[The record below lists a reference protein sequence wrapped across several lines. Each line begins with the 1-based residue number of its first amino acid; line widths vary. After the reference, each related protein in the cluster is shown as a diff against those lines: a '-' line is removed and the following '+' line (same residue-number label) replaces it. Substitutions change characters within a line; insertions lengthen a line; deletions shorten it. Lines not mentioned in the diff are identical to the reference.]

1 LKELEEFSGVVIFA
15 TNLAANFDPAFERRI
30 RTHILFEMPDAP
42 TRELIWKVQL
52 HARKTPLAE
61 DVDFRVL
68 AERFDNVS
76 GGDIKNAV
84 LKAAQMA
91 TAEPGPDHEKSIH
104 QQHFITGMEDV
115 LAAKRVM
122 DQSIFNDPS
131 ALGDGS
137 HAMSSMTGLNGAWS
151 QLSRNQETIEDDVN
165 TLAVRMGETE
175 QRIAALPGIV
185 ERFDDAA
192 RSAQLQLRSELVQQL
207 DELAGKLN
215 ENSANLVQVREGYA
229 QLREEHKQMRE
240 DNAKSR
246 RVLRRWSM
254 NSATSALA
262 WERL

>member
-1 LKELEEFSGVVIFA
+1 
-15 TNLAANFDPAFERRI
+15 
-30 RTHILFEMPDAP
+30 
-42 TRELIWKVQL
+42 
-52 HARKTPLAE
+52 
-61 DVDFRVL
+61 
-68 AERFDNVS
+68 
-76 GGDIKNAV
+76 
-84 LKAAQMA
+84 
-91 TAEPGPDHEKSIH
+91 
-104 QQHFITGMEDV
+104 MEDV

-240 DNAKSR
+240 DNAKVAPRFEAVEHEQRDLGARLGAFMNEVKEKYTAIENRLNDRLTAIEQGLAQNREAMNTLAEQEKQHWRSLLIISLATVGIVAG
-246 RVLRRWSM
+246 VLMVS
-254 NSATSALA
+254 LL
-262 WERL
+262 RL